1 MIESLH
7 ISNYALIDTLE
18 IDFQPGFNI
27 ITGET
32 GAGKSIILGAL
43 SLLLGGRADSRSIR
57 DTARKSIIEAMFR
70 VSNNDTLKSYCLD
83 SDIEWVDETLI
94 MRRELSPGGRS
105 RSFINDSPVN
115 LTAMQEVGR
124 RLIDIHSQ
132 HQNQMLA
139 GQEFQRRIIDAV
151 AGNEQRLQQYSVLYN
166 DFRDALRLFKTTKNT
181 LARDRD
187 NADFMEFQLGQL
199 ESLNLKEGEYDQL
212 ISDRELAAEQTERLG
227 CIDEALDALSE
238 GNGNIL
244 EQLSRLEGA
253 CMEISDMFSESDNIT
268 GRLDTVRVELTD
280 IADTLS
286 EIRSGISS
294 DSASDLEYIEQRIS
308 AIQTLMRK
316 HNVETSDELIK
327 LTNSF
332 QERLD
337 NLADADTILA
347 ELEHKARLARKKAI
361 ELAREIS
368 GARQDAANKFSEL
381 LTEVATPL
389 GMKNLQCVIAVEQG
403 EMTQTGIDNVEFRF
417 AFNKNQE
424 PTAIAGTA
432 SGGEIS
438 RLMLSIKS
446 IVADMFSLPT
456 IIFDEVDT
464 GVSGDVASRM
474 GRMMAAMSEKLQV
487 ITITHLPQVAARGN
501 SHFKVFKEDDDQAT
515 HTRIS
520 RLTADER
527 TDELALMLSGDPY
540 NSAARANAD
549 SLLREAAAENESRK

>member
-1 MIESLH
+1 MLESLH
-7 ISNYALIDTLE
+7 ISNYALIDSIA
-18 IDFQPGFNI
+18 IDFRPGFNI

-57 DTARKSIIEAMFR
+57 NAERKSIIEASFR
-70 VSNNDTLKSYCLD
+70 VVGNLDLKSYCVGN
-83 SDIEWVDETLI
+83 DIEWDDDNLI

-132 HQNQMLA
+132 HQNQLLA
-139 GQEFQRRIIDAV
+139 GPDFQRQIIDSV
-151 AGNEQRLQQYSVLYN
+151 AGNRQRLEKYSSLYQE
-166 DFRDALRLFKTTKNT
+166 FRNALRIFKTTKNM

-212 ISDRELAAEQTERLG
+212 IADRELAAEQTERLSN
-227 CIDEALDALSE
+227 IDEALDALSE

-244 EQLSRLEGA
+244 SQLSRLENSCA
-253 CMEISDMFSESDNIT
+253 EISDMFSENDNVASRIE
-268 GRLDTVRVELTD
+268 TVRVELTD

-294 DSASDLEYIEQRIS
+294 ESASDLEYIEQRIS
-308 AIQTLMRK
+308 SIQTLMRK
-316 HNVETSDELIK
+316 HNVENADGLVS
-327 LTNSF
+327 LTNSL

-337 NLADADTILA
+337 NLADSETILA
-347 ELEHKARLARKKAI
+347 ELEQEARQAKKKAI
-361 ELAREIS
+361 EMAREIS
-368 GARQDAANKFSEL
+368 VARHEAAIRFGEM
-381 LTEVATPL
+381 LTEAATPL

-403 EMTQTGIDNVEFRF
+403 EMTPNGIDNVEFRF

-474 GRMMAAMSEKLQV
+474 GRMMAAMSDKLQV
-487 ITITHLPQVAARGN
+487 ITITHLPQVAARGS
-501 SHFKVFKEDDDQAT
+501 SHFKVFKEDDDHAT
-515 HTRIS
+515 HTRIA
-520 RLTADER
+520 RLTDSQRIA
-527 TDELALMLSGDPY
+527 ELALMLSGDP
-540 NSAARANAD
+540 NNPAAIANAE
-549 SLLREAAAENESRK
+549 SLLEKAAEENNNRQ